1 MPKRVIRGT
10 VVSDKMDKT
19 VVVSVERR
27 TTHPLYRKVVRVTKR
42 YKAHD
47 DSNVC
52 RLGDVVDI
60 IEASPISK
68 NKRWRVIDVLSRGDV
83 AEIAPD
89 EIGKEIEEEV
99 VSLGQEPD
107 AQQEA
112 GDEPSESGAKAEGEQ
127 EAEAQG

>member
-1 MPKRVIRGT
+1 MSKRVIRGT

-47 DSNVC
+47 DSNTC
-52 RLGDVVDI
+52 RMGDVVDI
-60 IEASPISK
+60 IESAPVSRD
-68 NKRWRVIDVLSRGDV
+68 KRWRVIDVLSRGDV

-89 EIGKEIEEEV
+89 EIGREIEEEM
-99 VSLGQEPD
+99 VSLSQGLE
-107 AQQEA
+107 
-112 GDEPSESGAKAEGEQ
+112 EQ
-127 EAEAQG
+127 EAPAKGGDSEGEAVTEQEPEAEE